1 MVAKSKKYIPERGDI
16 IWLDFTPTKGREQN
30 GVRPAFVV
38 SPKIYNAKVGLALV
52 CPITSHKKGYPFEV
66 ACDFSKIDGVIL
78 ADHIRSVDW
87 KARHA
92 KFVDASPV
100 LIILEVEERLL
111 SLIQA

>member
-1 MVAKSKKYIPERGDI
+1 MVKKTYVPERGDI
-16 IWLDFTPTKGREQN
+16 IWLDFTPTKGREQK
-30 GVRPAFVV
+30 GTRPAFVV

-66 ACDFSKIDGVIL
+66 ACGFSKIDGVIL

-92 KFVDASPV
+92 KFVDVSPV
-100 LIILEVEERLL
+100 LTIQEVEERLL
-111 SLIQA
+111 SLIQV